1 MRLLRRFTPRND
13 VINGSVSE
21 RNNIVII
28 TAMQILDIKDNYN
41 QIIKQTAE
49 LILDGGLVVFPS
61 DTVYILAVDPTNEKG
76 VKKLLE
82 FKNRWTGKAIS
93 VAVLNKKMA
102 EDFVTLNENSRGI
115 YKNLLPGP
123 FTIVSEG
130 KHKVA
135 PGIEAE
141 NGTLGIR
148 IPDNKYIHDL
158 VELVGR
164 PITATSAN
172 LSGRTPNY
180 SIQSFLRPL
189 SKKKMEMIDLIVDAG
204 KLPRN
209 KPSTVIDATESEI
222 KILRR
227 GDLITGK
234 TTNLISKSEK
244 ETEKIAEFLLSK
256 SLSGQNPPTLRAP
269 SLEKGGLKTKHKPLV
284 FLLSGDLG
292 CGKTVFS
299 RKIGHLLGVK
309 EKITSPTYMIYNEY
323 LISPNPSLIRG
334 EQNLEQNPPTLWAP
348 SLEKGGLKMFLHM
361 DLYKITSEK
370 DLEEIKFLTLFSEDT
385 VSCIEWPEQ
394 MGENFLDK
402 LKEKTRVV
410 SVNFEYVDE
419 ETREIRY

>member
-1 MRLLRRFTPRND
+1 MKIVEIKTNYND
-13 VINGSVSE
+13 VLKY
-21 RNNIVII
+21 
-28 TAMQILDIKDNYN
+28 TAKV
-41 QIIKQTAE
+41 
-49 LILDGGLVVFPS
+49 ILDGGLVVFPS

-93 VAVLNKKMA
+93 VAVLDTDMA
-102 EDFVTLNENSRGI
+102 MDYVVLNDNGI
-115 YKNLLPGP
+115 NIYSSLLPGP

-130 KHKVA
+130 KHRVVA
-135 PGIEAE
+135 GIEAE

-180 SIQSFLRPL
+180 SVESFMRPL

-234 TTNLISKSEK
+234 TNSLISKSEK

-269 SLEKGGLKTKHKPLV
+269 SLEKGGLKTKHKTLV

-323 LISPNPSLIRG
+323 LINFQFSKSNF
-334 EQNLEQNPPTLWAP
+334 QT
-348 SLEKGGLKMFLHM
+348 KKFLHM

-370 DLEEIKFLTLFSEDT
+370 DLEEIKFLDLFEEKT

-394 MGENFLDK
+394 MGEKFLEK
-402 LKEKTRVV
+402 LKEKTNVV
-410 SVNFEYVDE
+410 SVTFEYVDE

>member
-1 MRLLRRFTPRND
+1 MEILEIKKD
-13 VINGSVSE
+13 YKKVIE
-21 RNNIVII
+21 ETAKII
-28 TAMQILDIKDNYN
+28 LA
-41 QIIKQTAE
+41 
-49 LILDGGLVVFPS
+49 GGLVVFPS
-61 DTVYILAVDPTNEKG
+61 DTVYILAVDPTSEIG

-93 VAVLNKKMA
+93 ITVLNKEMA
-102 EDFVTLNENSRGI
+102 LEYVKLNENGQNI
-115 YKNLLPGP
+115 YSSLLPGP
-123 FTIVSEG
+123 FTVVSDG
-130 KHKVA
+130 KHKVVK
-135 PGIEAE
+135 GIEAE

-148 IPDNKYIHDL
+148 IPDNKYIHGL
-158 VELVGR
+158 VELVGG
-164 PITATSAN
+164 PVTATSAN

-189 SKKKMEMIDLIVDAG
+189 SKKKKEMIDLIVDGG
-204 KLPRN
+204 KLPKN

-234 TTNLISKSEK
+234 STSLISKSEK
-244 ETEKIAEFLLSK
+244 ETEKIAEFLLRRNPSQT
-256 SLSGQNPPTLRAP
+256 LPLTGQ
-269 SLEKGGLKTKHKPLV
+269 GLKPLV

-323 LISPNPSLIRG
+323 SISPNPSLTRGGQNLGQNPSVLRTAPLDKG
-334 EQNLEQNPPTLWAP
+334 EQYLKQN
-348 SLEKGGLKMFLHM
+348 SKFLHM

-370 DLEEIKFLTLFSEDT
+370 DLEEIKFLDLFEENT
-385 VSCIEWPEQ
+385 VSCIEWPEN
-394 MGENFLDK
+394 MGENFLKK
-402 LKEKTRVV
+402 LKNIANIV

-419 ETREIRY
+419 ETREVRY